1 MESLWVKMRDVTN
14 KGQLA
19 VRGYYR
25 LPGQREPVDEILLQL
40 QDVSHSQ
47 ALILMGDF
55 NHPDI

>member
-1 MESLWVKMRDVTN
+1 MRDVTN